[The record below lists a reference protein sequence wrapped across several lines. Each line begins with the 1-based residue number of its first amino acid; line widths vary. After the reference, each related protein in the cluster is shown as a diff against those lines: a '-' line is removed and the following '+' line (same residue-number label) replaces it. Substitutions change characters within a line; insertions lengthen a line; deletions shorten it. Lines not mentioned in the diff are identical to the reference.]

1 MRQTLKK
8 TNLSPERVLV
18 HPSARQRRVCCAMED
33 VLEVYQRRMRTTR
46 SWSALRP
53 ASSRCGNGG
62 DDQAPE
68 PDLDATTGGRG
79 LAVSAVMDNLNK
91 TILDS
96 RATTEAEQPPTATPV
111 ATPEPSPTP
120 TAVPMVAPT
129 QASTQQAGGTGTDGG
144 DPQSAERLA
153 PLAPEDADAFLAD
166 VSDSERMCLSD
177 NIPSDRMV
185 TLATTPELAS
195 EADREAFIECL
206 EHETLLRLLLTPVLN
221 ATGPLSVES
230 SACMH
235 SSYADMD
242 LAALMSG
249 VTAEPAGPEAE
260 AAMAQGMVMFFV
272 SLSCLNEAEFQ
283 TASVAMGLAPG
294 ERENFLCVLDEVGGQ
309 AALAALLVPSDEF
322 PAELFEAAFSCQFQM
337 GGPPPS

>member
-1 MRQTLKK
+1 MNLTLKHALK
-8 TNLSPERVLV
+8 
-18 HPSARQRRVCCAMED
+18 H
-33 VLEVYQRRMRTTR
+33 
-46 SWSALRP
+46 ALRNGLTL
-53 ASSRCGNGG
+53 ALLVCLAGSVIACGNGG

-68 PDLDATTGGRG
+68 PDLDATIVAAT
-79 LAVSAVMDNLNK
+79 VK

-144 DPQSAERLA
+144 DPQSTERLA

-195 EADREAFIECL
+195 EGEREAFIECL

-235 SSYADMD
+235 SSYVDTD

-249 VTAEPAGPEAE
+249 VTAEPTGPEAE

-283 TASVAMGLAPG
+283 TASVTMGFAPG

-337 GGPPPS
+337 GGPPPG